1 MSLVGAGLLGVSR
14 VCRERRWW
22 LAVTTEV
29 VPWVHPQGDEEALKG
44 GSRWTTRG
52 GRLEQEQPMGPADW
66 KTWLGVGLALAV
78 VAVLVVLIAANS
90 GGGSDGLY

>member
-14 VCRERRWW
+14 VCRDDRWW

-29 VPWVHPQGDEEALKG
+29 LPWVHPREDGRGLERRFEVDDSSKNN
-44 GSRWTTRG
+44 RWAQRN
-52 GRLEQEQPMGPADW
+52 W

-90 GGGSDGLY
+90 GGGSGGLY